1 MFTAI
6 KEKLLL
12 PLIRTILSNKLI
24 VDILKNIRGQ
34 RYERRFLNSTE
45 QFYEKVMRF
54 INNMG
59 IKGDYLEF
67 GVYLG
72 GTFKVA
78 YNFAQQ
84 FKLHS
89 MNFYA
94 FDSFRGLPKKK
105 GSDGDDDRY
114 FPEGDFRCD
123 INEFKT
129 NIRNAGVDMN
139 RVRII
144 PGWFDE
150 SLNEETKKKIPLQKA
165 AVIMIDCDL
174 YESTIPVLRFIED
187 YIQDGTIV
195 IFDDWFCYRGN
206 PNKGEQRA
214 FREWLEKNPSISVSQ
229 YQKYGAE
236 SNSFLIHKI
245 E

>member
-1 MFTAI
+1 MASFL
-6 KEKLLL
+6 KEKFIL
-12 PLIRTILSNKLI
+12 PLIRTILDSKFI
-24 VDILKNIRGQ
+24 RDILNRIQ
-34 RYERRFLNSTE
+34 RQRNERRFLNSTE

-54 INNMG
+54 INNME
-59 IKGDYLEF
+59 IEGDYLEF

-72 GTFKVA
+72 GTFKIA
-78 YNFAQQ
+78 YNFAKQ
-84 FKLHS
+84 FKLQS

-94 FDSFRGLPKKK
+94 FDSFEGLPPKK
-105 GSDGDDDRY
+105 GSIGDDDRY
-114 FPEGDFRCD
+114 FPEGDFCCD
-123 INEFKT
+123 INDFRT
-129 NIRNAGVDMN
+129 NLRNARVDMN

-150 SLNEETKKKIPLQKA
+150 ILNDKIKKKIPLKKA

-174 YESTIPVLRFIED
+174 YESTIPVLRFVED
-187 YIQDGTIV
+187 YIQDGTII

-214 FREWLEKNPSISVSQ
+214 FREWLEENPSLQVSQ